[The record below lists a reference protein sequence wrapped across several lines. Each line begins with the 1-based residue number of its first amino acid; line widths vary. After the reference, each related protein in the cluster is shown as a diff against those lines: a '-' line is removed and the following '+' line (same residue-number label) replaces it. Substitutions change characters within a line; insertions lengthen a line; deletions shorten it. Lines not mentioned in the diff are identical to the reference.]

1 MRITFAQACAQATI
15 AVVAVLTLS
24 SVTMGQTGGQTEQ
37 RAQATG
43 AFVKEGVPRMPNPP
57 GPAPKQDLTGAWVG
71 PQDLTRDA
79 NPEMTPAGQARF
91 KQNHP
96 KTTAQPW
103 GGNDP
108 FQYCDPLGFPRNLV
122 AQAITFRGGTWFE
135 KVPNRMIILYDQQRV
150 WRDVWMDGRQLPA
163 KVDARGFP
171 EDRYYGYS
179 VGHWDGDYT
188 FVIDTTGLDPSTW
201 LDENAHPHTP
211 NAHIEERYTRVDQ
224 YDIHMTVTVDDP
236 VYYTKPWNVMTSN
249 FYWMKDQ
256 DFEENFCVPSQ
267 AVHYRDEVA
276 NPSGN
281 AVGVK

>member
-1 MRITFAQACAQATI
+1 MRISLAQISARTSV
-15 AVVAVLTLS
+15 AVLAVLTLS
-24 SVTMGQTGGQTEQ
+24 SVAMGQANDLP
-37 RAQATG
+37 AQKTQESG
-43 AFVKEGVPRMPNPP
+43 PFVKEGIPRMPNPP
-57 GPAPKQDLTGAWVG
+57 GPAPKQDLNGAWVG
-71 PQDLTRDA
+71 PQDTKRDA
-79 NPEMTPAGQARF
+79 NPEMTPAGMARF
-91 KQNHP
+91 KQNHG
-96 KTTAQPW
+96 KTAAQPW

-108 FQYCDPLGFPRNLV
+108 FQYCDPLGFPRNLF
-122 AQAITFRGGTWFE
+122 AQAITSRGGTWFE
-135 KVPNRMIILYDQQRV
+135 KVPNQMVILYDQQRV

-211 NAHIEERYTRVDQ
+211 NVHIEERYTRVDQ